1 MCSPGVERLGPNR
14 NRTLRVPKNLL
25 RFMKHT
31 IWLADGCLVRQN
43 PRPGDACFR
52 SNVFVN
58 RETLLQLY
66 ETTQPGLR
74 SMGAARPALL

>member
-1 MCSPGVERLGPNR
+1 
-14 NRTLRVPKNLL
+14 LL

-31 IWLADGCLVRQN
+31 IGLADGCLVRQN
-43 PRPGDACFR
+43 PMPGDAWGK
-52 SNVFVN
+52 VPVN
-58 RETLLQLY
+58 RETLPQLC